1 MKKVLTMILC
11 VALLYSVTGCS
22 KAEKEYSDTGYYFN
36 TIIKIS
42 VNHSEGEALLT
53 KCFSLCADYEKIFSR
68 TDEDS
73 ELYKLNHRNT
83 DSVKVSDELAELIA
97 LGLEYGQISG
107 GVFDIT
113 VAPLSDLWDFTA
125 EEPKVP
131 ADADIQKA
139 LEKVD
144 DSKVHV
150 EGNTITFDSPDTMID
165 LGAIVKGWAADQLK
179 SSLVKAGVTSGMID
193 LGGNVLAI
201 GTHPDG
207 SPWKVGIQK
216 PFAQRNETL
225 TGVET
230 IDKSVV
236 SSGTYERFFEQDG
249 KHYHHILDP
258 RTGYPVETDLSQ
270 VTIISEQSVLGDLYS
285 TICMLEGYEAASKLV
300 DSTSGLEAIY
310 VSKDGKLL

>member
-1 MKKVLTMILC
+1 MKKVLTLVLC

-22 KAEKEYSDTGYYFN
+22 KAEEEYSKTGYYFN

-42 VNHSEGEALLT
+42 VNHNEGEALLQ

-73 ELYKLNHRNT
+73 ELYKLNHRST
-83 DSVKVSDELAELIA
+83 DRVEVSDELAELIA
-97 LGLEYGQISG
+97 LGLEYGQVSG
-107 GVFDIT
+107 GAFDIT
-113 VAPLSDLWDFTA
+113 IAPLSDLWDFTA

-131 ADADIQKA
+131 EEADIQSA
-139 LEKVD
+139 LAKVD
-144 DSKVHV
+144 DSKVHLK
-150 EGNTITFDSPDTMID
+150 GNTVIFDNADTMID

-179 SSLVKAGVTSGMID
+179 AWLEGEGVTSGMID

-201 GTHPDG
+201 GAHPDG

-216 PFAQRNETL
+216 PFAQRNEIL

-249 KHYHHILDP
+249 KRYHHILDP
-258 RTGYPVETDLSQ
+258 RTGYPVDTDLSQ

-285 TICMLEGYEAASKLV
+285 TISMLMGYEAASKLA
-300 DSTSGLEAIY
+300 DNTEGIEAIY
-310 VSKDGKLL
+310 VSKDGKLI